1 MWIVSVE
8 PNATS
13 VNCLMVGGGRAW
25 AQRGSG
31 LICVIKEIIVIS
43 TAFT

>member
-1 MWIVSVE
+1 ME
-8 PNATS
+8 LNATS
-13 VNCLMVGGGRAW
+13 VNCLMVGMVGGW